1 LQNKTLKNELNLDA
15 FNDEDEVPN
24 EEIIDEE
31 ELVLLK
37 EMKDLKREYRD
48 NFSKLKGLKQELY
61 SL

>member
-1 LQNKTLKNELNLDA
+1 MKNELNLDA
-15 FNDEDEVPN
+15 FGDDDDVPQ

-48 NFSKLKGLKQELY
+48 NFSNLKGLK
-61 SL
+61 